1 MLEAVLK
8 LQDDLGAVTRLMV
21 LGYIRPFGFSM
32 IFMGFT
38 WGSLNSSLLR
48 TAFALAIALP
58 VVVPGMPEVI
68 EKGLPQEMELIT
80 LAVKELLI
88 GFALGYVASL
98 PFAIVTSAGGIIDI
112 YRGSAEPTP
121 DPSGGMASPYG
132 LAFQVMNMWI
142 FAAAGGFMLIIS
154 IIYESY
160 RTWPLLD
167 VVPTM
172 DNRGIE
178 AAIMVLEAI
187 GIGAL
192 IMAGPLL
199 LLMFLV
205 DMFVGL
211 GGKVAP
217 RLQMNGFDML
227 VKNLLLA
234 VLMPFYLTVLLR
246 VMENNMHELVSFRSF
261 LEMVAP

>member
-1 MLEAVLK
+1 MLEGILR
-8 LQDDLGAVTRLMV
+8 LQDDLGGVMKLLV

-38 WGSLNSSLLR
+38 WGALNSSLLR

-58 VVVPGMPEVI
+58 VVLPGMPGYLER
-68 EKGLPQEMELIT
+68 GLPQEWELM
-80 LAVKELLI
+80 AVGAKELMI

-112 YRGSAEPTP
+112 YRGSSEPTP
-121 DPSGGMASPYG
+121 DPSGGSASPYG
-132 LAFQVMNMWI
+132 LAFQVVNMWV
-142 FAAAGGFMLIIS
+142 FAAAGGFMLIVS

-167 VVPTM
+167 LVPSI
-172 DNRGIE
+172 DSRGIE
-178 AAIMVLEAI
+178 GAIMVVEAV

-192 IMAGPLL
+192 VMSGPLL
-199 LLMFLV
+199 LLMFAV
-205 DMFVGL
+205 DTFVGL

-227 VKNLLLA
+227 VKNIILA
-234 VLMPFYLTVLLR
+234 VLMPFYLTVLVR
-246 VMENNMHELVSFRSF
+246 VMQTNVLELASIRNL
-261 LEMVAP
+261 LELLAP